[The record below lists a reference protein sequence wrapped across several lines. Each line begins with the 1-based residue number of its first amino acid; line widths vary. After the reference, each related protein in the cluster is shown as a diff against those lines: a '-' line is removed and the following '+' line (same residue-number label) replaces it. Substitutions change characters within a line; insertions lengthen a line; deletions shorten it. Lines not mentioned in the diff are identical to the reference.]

1 MPKLRKTIVLSFFV
15 FFLFSFTLNSQD
27 TQSDNQ
33 SRDEIIEFLQKFQAG
48 YSSRDVSTIDEWVDD
63 LMTEDVYIMGTNAV
77 YPNTGEWQVGSD
89 KAAELFSNDWKRWGV
104 LEADIEHAD
113 IKILNKNVALIAMT
127 ATVTKSIKN
136 GFGRSNE
143 ENIERCLK
151 RLADLEKNESKST
164 SLKLFTAIWDA
175 GMVLKHTELGETFIW
190 PIRISMV
197 LVKKEGKWKMTQ
209 THYSYPIS
217 GYPPIRIVDG
227 EVVDY

>member
-1 MPKLRKTIVLSFFV
+1 MPTLRKIVNLSFSLI
-15 FFLFSFTLNSQD
+15 FLFSFTLFGQA
-27 TQSDNQ
+27 TLSDHQMNE
-33 SRDEIIEFLQKFQAG
+33 EIFHFLQKFQAG
-48 YSSRDVSTIDEWVDD
+48 YSSRDVSRINEWVDD

-77 YPNTGEWQVGSD
+77 YPNTGEWQVGRD
-89 KAAELFSNDWKRWGV
+89 KAIELFSNDWQRWGI

-127 ATVTKSIKN
+127 ATVTKSVEN

-143 ENIERCLK
+143 KNMERCLQ

-164 SLKLFTAIWDA
+164 RLKLFTAIWDA

-197 LVKKEGKWKMTQ
+197 LIKEEGKWKMTQ
-209 THYSYPIS
+209 THYSYPMS